1 MEQDLIICRALVDIF
16 NHPVLSQHLAF
27 RGGTALF
34 KLYLDPVRYSEDID
48 LVQVKEG
55 PIGPVMDGIREVL
68 NPWLG
73 DPSWEQTGGRVTFR
87 YRFESEDGLS
97 LRLKVEINS
106 REHFSIYGYR
116 EHHFSVESRWF
127 KGSAKILTYEL
138 EELLGTKLRAL
149 YQRKKGRDLFDL
161 WYAFNSSRVT
171 PDPFRVVESFLHYMK
186 HGKYV
191 ISRAVFEE
199 NLTEKKEDAEFK
211 RDLGP
216 LLTSETIWDFDEAF
230 DFVTESLISRLPG
243 EPWRGKEL

>member
-1 MEQDLIICRALVDIF
+1 MEQDLIICRALVEIF
-16 NHPVLSQHLAF
+16 NHTYLSPNLAF

-48 LVQVKEG
+48 LVQVKGG

-73 DPSWEQTGGRVTFR
+73 DPSWKQTEGRVTFR

-106 REHFSIYGYR
+106 REHFPIYGYK
-116 EHHFSVESRWF
+116 EHLFSVESRWF
-127 KGSAKILTYEL
+127 KGSAKILTYEI

-161 WYAFNSSRVT
+161 WYAFNNSSVA
-171 PDPFRVVESFLHYMK
+171 PDPIRVVESFLGYME
-186 HGKYV
+186 HGRYT
-191 ISRAVFEE
+191 INRTVFEE
-199 NLTEKKEDAEFK
+199 NLAEKKEDVEFK

-216 LLTSETIWDFDEAF
+216 LLTSETMWDFDEAF
-230 DFVTESLISRLPG
+230 NFVMESLISQLPG
-243 EPWRGKEL
+243 EP